1 MRRIRGSYANV
12 MATLAMFIALG
23 GTSYAVITLPRN
35 SVGSKQLRANAV
47 SSGKVRNGSIGQR
60 DLAPSARGLRGPRG
74 PAGPGGAAGS
84 NGSAG
89 AGNIIVRTRD
99 ASAARPDVAGGS
111 TVKVATVSL
120 PAGHWLV
127 LATTEV
133 TNITNPGVRDIFRC
147 AIAVDGVVRG
157 LGKVTDSGNAPG
169 ATSSSDVTLME
180 VVDKAS
186 AASVVL
192 QCSHDTPLPA
202 GTDFR
207 FDRAKIVAVPVDG
220 ADVAEVAG

>member
-99 ASAARPDVAGGS
+99 ASAARP
-111 TVKVATVSL
+111 
-120 PAGHWLV
+120 
-127 LATTEV
+127 
-133 TNITNPGVRDIFRC
+133 
-147 AIAVDGVVRG
+147 
-157 LGKVTDSGNAPG
+157 
-169 ATSSSDVTLME
+169 
-180 VVDKAS
+180 
-186 AASVVL
+186 
-192 QCSHDTPLPA
+192 A

-207 FDRAKIVAVPVDG
+207 FDRAKIVAVPVDR